1 MKSKL
6 STHLTFLILL
16 FVLGIFTRCEMFHS
30 QASLPKGSNPN
41 WSTASDSSDPYFQYL
56 FGSLNSETNKATL
69 LAQMDSLYTGGHL
82 RLRQL
87 NDQLLQQQSTTS
99 YKTALQYSL
108 EISNLKDSLATIK
121 MCQSAYQ
128 IQVLEAQQ
136 LQSTRRLGQAQTWI
150 FGLVLLLLF
159 IIGYRVF
166 PALFTGYI
174 THPDTPETPAKN
186 DDAADKND
194 DENDDTSMQISIL
207 EEGHLPVNDQFI
219 TLTNREK
226 TRLKLVDI
234 IYVQADSGGVN
245 YHTAHGVYFNWQS
258 LKSCLLL
265 LPESSFV
272 QISKTV
278 VVARPAI
285 IGKTK
290 SMVRII
296 NNVELSIGRAFQ
308 DKISDK

>member
-1 MKSKL
+1 
-6 STHLTFLILL
+6 
-16 FVLGIFTRCEMFHS
+16 
-30 QASLPKGSNPN
+30 
-41 WSTASDSSDPYFQYL
+41 
-56 FGSLNSETNKATL
+56 
-69 LAQMDSLYTGGHL
+69 
-82 RLRQL
+82 
-87 NDQLLQQQSTTS
+87 
-99 YKTALQYSL
+99 
-108 EISNLKDSLATIK
+108 
-121 MCQSAYQ
+121 
-128 IQVLEAQQ
+128 
-136 LQSTRRLGQAQTWI
+136 
-150 FGLVLLLLF
+150 
-159 IIGYRVF
+159 
-166 PALFTGYI
+166 
-174 THPDTPETPAKN
+174 
-186 DDAADKND
+186 
-194 DENDDTSMQISIL
+194 MQISIL
-207 EEGHLPVNDQFI
+207 EEGYLPVNDQYI

-290 SMVRII
+290 SMVRVI